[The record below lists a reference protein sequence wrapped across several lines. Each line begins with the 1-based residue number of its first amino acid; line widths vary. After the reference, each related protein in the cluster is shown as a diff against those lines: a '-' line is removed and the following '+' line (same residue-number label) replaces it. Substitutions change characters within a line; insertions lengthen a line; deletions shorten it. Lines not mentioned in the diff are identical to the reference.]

1 MRVETLRWIS
11 SDTCWRDSWLEQICS
26 LNNSVKKTLLRQITL
41 VQFWASALQQYK
53 LLPGMIR
60 DTLDLCSPSQTTP
73 SATLFKHRVKK
84 VWRVNIFAGIAD
96 IYWKLSHLCWEKKWS
111 CQPAVQAPPG
121 DFLPLKTQHQ
131 LKPLGFSP
139 SPCFVDTTSYSQ
151 FVSVTSWSGVNR
163 SSRIVLLSSIL
174 WKKRVTSEPV
184 CLSSTQQLFVL
195 LSSFTLGGQT
205 CEHTHTQG
213 KERPLTI
220 QIPLWPVAELSKST
234 EECTNTSGY
243 STILQ
248 TTMKNQKPTEWS
260 QFCHQVMT
268 KLHLLY
274 LIKTCYNWF
283 LIQTNNPELW
293 VSHRLTGS
301 KPTNSLKW
309 IRYHMGEESLTGPWS
324 VWF

>member
-139 SPCFVDTTSYSQ
+139 SPCFVDTTSYIQ

-195 LSSFTLGGQT
+195 LLWVDRHVYTPTLRAKKDHWQFKYHSDLWRS
-205 CEHTHTQG
+205 CP
-213 KERPLTI
+213 KALRNV
-220 QIPLWPVAELSKST
+220 QIPVGTLPYFRLRWRTKSQQNEANSVIRLWQNYIYFILLKPV
-234 EECTNTSGY
+234 
-243 STILQ
+243 I
-248 TTMKNQKPTEWS
+248 
-260 QFCHQVMT
+260 
-268 KLHLLY
+268 
-274 LIKTCYNWF
+274 
-283 LIQTNNPELW
+283 
-293 VSHRLTGS
+293 TGS
-301 KPTNSLKW
+301 
-309 IRYHMGEESLTGPWS
+309 
-324 VWF
+324 

>member
-1 MRVETLRWIS
+1 MTSQHFCRNCWHLLETKSPLLGEKMKLSACCAGTARRLFTS
-11 SDTCWRDSWLEQICS
+11 ENTASTQASWFLTFTLFCGHNKLHSVCLCDFLKWGQQKQPNRS
-26 LNNSVKKTLLRQITL
+26 AQFHSVKEE
-41 VQFWASALQQYK
+41 
-53 LLPGMIR
+53 
-60 DTLDLCSPSQTTP
+60 
-73 SATLFKHRVKK
+73 
-84 VWRVNIFAGIAD
+84 
-96 IYWKLSHLCWEKKWS
+96 SHLWTRVS
-111 CQPAVQAPPG
+111 
-121 DFLPLKTQHQ
+121 Q
-131 LKPLGFSP
+131 LY
-139 SPCFVDTTSYSQ
+139 TAT
-151 FVSVTSWSGVNR
+151 
-163 SSRIVLLSSIL
+163 
-174 WKKRVTSEPV
+174 V
-184 CLSSTQQLFVL
+184 C
-195 LSSFTLGGQT
+195 SFTLGGQT
-205 CEHTHTQG
+205 CVHTHTQG